1 MKHSD
6 IYPSS
11 ETSDASERM
20 AIKHFRRVA
29 RRQWWLWASAIFISL
44 LLTLG
49 VASFTL
55 PILHAQENAFHLF
68 ELRQTVMG
76 LLGLIL
82 LFDVYV
88 IYQQLQIH
96 RVQALLTDQ
105 QELFRLIGENAA
117 DMIAVVDMNGKR
129 LFNSPSYQRVLGYS
143 VEELESTESL
153 EQVHPAD
160 RPFVKEAA
168 EEARRTGVG
177 RKIEYRFRHKDG
189 TWRILE
195 STASVIRNSRGE
207 PEKLVIV
214 NRDISERKQAEK
226 MLRENQR
233 HQSQKMEA
241 VGRLSSG
248 IAHDFNNLLG
258 IIIGYCEILEEGIGV
273 NDPLRKS
280 VKQVKKAGERSA
292 ALTRQLLAFSRQ
304 QMLEPK
310 LLDLNSI
317 VGDMEVMLRRLIGSN
332 IELVCTR
339 DPKLG
344 RVKADQG
351 QIEQVIMNLA
361 ANSRDAMPDG
371 GKFMIETANVE
382 LDESFA
388 LHAPEVRPG
397 AYVQLAVSDTG
408 SGMSVETQARIFE
421 PFFTTKE
428 LGRGTGL
435 GLATVY
441 GVVKQSHGYVWVD
454 SELAKGTTFR
464 VYLPRFEGAIEA
476 PSLTERPPQSWEA
489 GETILLVEDE
499 ESLRGLIHDL
509 LLQNGFSVLQANH
522 GAEGLEIA
530 KQHRGPIHLVLT
542 DVMMPVM
549 TGPKLAEALSV
560 VRPESKVLYMSG
572 YADFNG
578 PQSALIRSGAPI
590 LEKPFTRASLIGKVR
605 DVLDRERVMN

>member
-1 MKHSD
+1 MNRSD
-6 IYPSS
+6 SDPSGAA
-11 ETSDASERM
+11 SDVRGRTQ
-20 AIKHFRRVA
+20 INNLRRVA
-29 RRQWWLWASAIFISL
+29 RRQWWLWSSVIFITL

-49 VASFTL
+49 VASFML
-55 PILHAQENAFHLF
+55 PMLRVQENAFHLLD
-68 ELRQTVMG
+68 LRQAMTG
-76 LLGLIL
+76 LLGLVL

-96 RVQALLTDQ
+96 RIQAQLTHQ

-143 VEELESTESL
+143 VQELETTEAF
-153 EQVHPAD
+153 EQIHPAD

-195 STASVIRNSRGE
+195 STASVIRNASGE

-226 MLRENQR
+226 MLRESQR
-233 HQSQKMEA
+233 HQAQKMEA

-258 IIIGYCEILEEGIGV
+258 VIIGFSEILEEGIPPG
-273 NDPLRKS
+273 DPLRQS
-280 VKQVKKAGERSA
+280 VEQVKKAGERAA

-310 LLDLNSI
+310 LLDLNAV
-317 VGDMEVMLRRLIGSN
+317 VGDMEKLLRRLIGSN
-332 IELVCTR
+332 IELICSY
-339 DPKLG
+339 DPELG
-344 RVKADQG
+344 RAKADQG
-351 QIEQVIMNLA
+351 QIEQVVMNLA
-361 ANSRDAMPDG
+361 ANARDAMPDG
-371 GKFMIETANVE
+371 GKFTIVTANVD

-388 LHAPEVRPG
+388 LHAPEIRPG
-397 AYVQLAVSDTG
+397 PYVQLAVSDTG
-408 SGMSVETQARIFE
+408 SGMDTETEARIFE

-441 GVVKQSHGYVWVD
+441 GIVKQSHGYIWVD
-454 SELAKGTTFR
+454 SELARGTTFR
-464 VYLPRFEGAIEA
+464 IYLPRFEGAVEA
-476 PSLTERPPQSWEA
+476 PSLAERPSQSWEA
-489 GETILLVEDE
+489 GETILLVDDE
-499 ESLRGLIHDL
+499 EPLRGMIHDL
-509 LLQNGFSVLQANH
+509 LVQSGYTVLRANN

-530 KQHRGPIHLVLT
+530 RQHQGPIHLLLT
-542 DVMMPVM
+542 DVMMPGM
-549 TGPKLAEALSV
+549 TGPKLAEALAIS
-560 VRPESKVLYMSG
+560 RPETKVLYMSG

-578 PQSALIRSGAPI
+578 SQSKLFGSGAPM
-590 LEKPFTRASLIGKVR
+590 LEKPFTRSSLNRKVR
-605 DVLDRERVMN
+605 DVLDLEHVTS